1 MTELVA
7 EPPTS
12 ARRSPPP
19 AASAS
24 WQRSL
29 ALPAMLSAGLFA
41 AVLAACGWALLA
53 WDKSTVLAVIC
64 FALGPLAVL
73 ASGLDRRGR
82 RYQVHAGV
90 LVAESGVL
98 VRQRTE
104 LSLRQVRA
112 VATRVGP
119 LQRLCGCGD
128 VLVVAPGTGHLH
140 GGMIVSHADR
150 DRLWLHDIGVH
161 QTLAEQLRLDSAA
174 ATDS

>member
-19 AASAS
+19 VASAS
-24 WQRSL
+24 WQRSR
-29 ALPAMLSAGLFA
+29 AQPAMLAAGLFA

-64 FALGPLAVL
+64 FALGPFAVL
-73 ASGLDRRGR
+73 ASGLDRRAR
-82 RYQVHAGV
+82 RYRVHAGV

-98 VRQRTE
+98 VQQRTE
-104 LSLRQVRA
+104 LALRQVRA

-140 GGMIVSHADR
+140 GGLVVSHADR
-150 DRLWLHDIGVH
+150 DRLWLHDITAH
-161 QTLAEQLRLDSAA
+161 QTLADQLRVDSAA
-174 ATDS
+174 TGES